1 MFIKKCSHVLFSYT
15 DVNFKTHANYKSYS
29 KEVPSYLRNR
39 PRDLNKHH
47 LQKLTLAMGA
57 GLSAINIVRHGVFSV
72 TRVKDTS

>member
-1 MFIKKCSHVLFSYT
+1 MFYFSYT

-57 GLSAINIVRHGVFSV
+57 INIVRHGVFSV